1 MGVKLKDDTPGSY
14 TRGQVIELQDHIP
27 EHVCIA
33 PVQQPTFDSSEIKLA
48 ELEPGV
54 EYSGTVT
61 SLQIVNGRSFFS
73 VCFDMTE
80 LTTFSNKL
88 TTEIADQITNMS
100 TLPSVWKP
108 LPGKVCCLLSRINSK
123 V

>member
-1 MGVKLKDDTPGSY
+1 M
-14 TRGQVIELQDHIP
+14 IELQDHIP

-73 VCFDMTE
+73 VCLDMTE

-88 TTEIADQITNMS
+88 TTEVADQITNMS
-100 TLPSVWKP
+100 TLPSV
-108 LPGKVCCLLSRINSK
+108 
-123 V
+123 